1 MPRSARSEA
10 HFLQQEVRA
19 IELLASETEVPASE
33 MEEYWAMSIDLVKL
47 ATDVE
52 QYVAGVPRAD
62 ENDLELLALRHRLR
76 AITARLGAL
85 TLE

>member
-1 MPRSARSEA
+1 MD
-10 HFLQQEVRA
+10 
-19 IELLASETEVPASE
+19 
-33 MEEYWAMSIDLVKL
+33 EYWAMSIELVKL

-52 QYVAGVPRAD
+52 QYVADVPRAD
-62 ENDLELLALRHRLR
+62 ENDPELLALRHRLR

>member
-10 HFLQQEVRA
+10 HFLQQEVRS
-19 IELLASETEVPASE
+19 IELLASETDVPASE
-33 MEEYWAMSIDLVKL
+33 MDEYWALSIDLVTL

-52 QYVAGVPRAD
+52 QYVASVPRAD
-62 ENDLELLALRHRLR
+62 ENDPELLSLRHRLR

>member
-10 HFLQQEVRA
+10 YFLQQEVRA

-33 MEEYWAMSIDLVKL
+33 MDEYWALSIDLVKL

-52 QYVAGVPRAD
+52 QYVADAPGAD
-62 ENDLELLALRHRLR
+62 ENDPELLALRHRIR

>member
-10 HFLQQEVRA
+10 YFLQQEVRA

-33 MEEYWAMSIDLVKL
+33 MDEYWALSIDLVKL

-52 QYVAGVPRAD
+52 QYVADAPRAD
-62 ENDLELLALRHRLR
+62 ENDPALLALRHRLR